1 MTTKTPTE
9 IAVPT
14 LEWVL
19 SLHVLIEPA
28 DDLGACTDG
37 QRSNYRITGG
47 HFEGLNVRGD
57 VLAGGA
63 DFYLQRGD
71 GVGELDARY
80 SLRSDQGEW
89 INIHNLGLITLS
101 ERGRTQVAQGLW
113 PIAEEDYHCSCTPRF
128 QVASG
133 RLDWLTRSVMIGKV
147 SYPAVDRVTIHCYRL
162 S

>member
-19 SLHVLIEPA
+19 SLHVLIDPA

-63 DFYLQRGD
+63 DFYLQRSD
-71 GVGELDARY
+71 GGV
-80 SLRSDQGEW
+80 SW
-89 INIHNLGLITLS
+89 TLATACAAI
-101 ERGRTQVAQGLW
+101 R
-113 PIAEEDYHCSCTPRF
+113 
-128 QVASG
+128 ASG
-133 RLDWLTRSVMIGKV
+133 STSTTLV
-147 SYPAVDRVTIHCYRL
+147 
-162 S
+162 